1 MDKGRAVNQGLI
13 AGAVLLLGACTAP
26 IPADVELVSVEAVA
40 RGASAPP
47 AGVLPAGLTAD
58 EKRRPLRV
66 AFASRVN
73 LVRFVTT
80 NSYSLNVEARF
91 CDSDEATADF
101 VASGIYWQG
110 VLLVPGGPDPI
121 QAAKQSRDDLVDYS
135 FFLDPGNAAADT
147 GDICFNIA
155 GGNEDR
161 GYRSNTVVI
170 PQIEIALV
178 LQQ

>member
-1 MDKGRAVNQGLI
+1 MKVILI
-13 AGAVLLLGACTAP
+13 AGTVLLLTACTAP
-26 IPADVELVSVEAVA
+26 IPADVELVSVEAVG
-40 RGASAPP
+40 REASAPP
-47 AGVLPAGLTAD
+47 AGVLPAGFTAD
-58 EKRRPLRV
+58 ENRRPLRV

-73 LVRFVTT
+73 LVRFVTV
-80 NSYSLNVEARF
+80 NDYSLTIEARF
-91 CDSDEATADF
+91 CDSDNATENL
-101 VASGIYWQG
+101 VASGVYWQG
-110 VLLVPGGPDPI
+110 TLLVPGGPDPI
-121 QAAKQSRDDLVDYS
+121 QAEKQSRDDLVDYS

-170 PQIEIALV
+170 QQIEIALA